1 VPGALEKLNG
11 ERTIASTLTDAI
23 RKDIISGELPPNSKL
38 KLRELTDRYG
48 AGVIPLREA
57 LSRLALSG
65 FVIAVDQKGFRV
77 TGISLAE
84 LNDITKLRQ
93 RLESDALRDAIENG
107 DLNWESKVL
116 AALHQVSRIP
126 IADKDSAQC
135 LNPDWE
141 TAHVAFHETLI
152 SACSSEWLLRF
163 TRLLRDQTARYRAF
177 SFRCRTPTKRSIKK
191 EHEKIVQ
198 ATLDRDADK
207 ACSLLQ
213 AHFGKTTELAIEGI
227 KQLKL
232 DTDVNQAGR

>member
-1 VPGALEKLNG
+1 MPQALVKQNG

-23 RKDIISGELPPNSKL
+23 RKDIISGELAPNSKL
-38 KLRELTDRYG
+38 KLRELTERYG

-77 TGISLAE
+77 TGISEAE

-93 RLESDALRDAIENG
+93 QLESDALRDAIENG
-107 DLNWESKVL
+107 DLDWESRVL
-116 AALHQVSRIP
+116 AALHRVSKIP
-126 IADKDSAQC
+126 IADKDSTQC
-135 LNPDWE
+135 LNPEWE

-152 SACSSEWLLRF
+152 SACSSKWLLRF
-163 TRLLRDQTARYRAF
+163 TRVLRDQTARYRAF
-177 SFRCRTPTKRSIKK
+177 SFHCRTPTKRSVAK

-213 AHFGKTTELAIEGI
+213 AHFRKTSELALEQI

-232 DTDVNQAGR
+232 DSDAG